1 MANTNITFHDSHKP
15 SLQDGKYTVTVSQKL
30 EVKNNIGVSV
40 TSPDIQGNALDFYV
54 CGPRFDLDQSL
65 IHSVYPP
72 VGGKGDYM
80 ATLPSMVLNRNT
92 LPWERSPVNGEIDSN
107 SASWLFLLLVD
118 ESETAKIT
126 EQNNANLSD
135 FISESNNSVILV
147 PGELSRLPAKLNYLK
162 VDSSLSSI
170 FPATL
175 DALQYLSYSRTKEA
189 DTKSPVD
196 EIEEHA
202 VLLCNRL
209 PQRGHNSTV
218 YLVSLENNY
227 SGIDA
232 SAFFS
237 GITNKSKNYIFP
249 YLYKWQFSAFDDQLY
264 CVTQAIA
271 ETLQKA
277 NPQLTFPDLSTMY
290 DVLYD
295 NTSEFEAALKNLMV
309 TDITIIKLIKNA
321 AKLPGSTFH
330 DLLSHL
336 AEGFAPFCRDAS
348 AQDINATGTVKLPY
362 SKLESAGT
370 PSAWYRGALAAVS
383 VDLTDI
389 DKNFPLITNGSV
401 ITVPEK
407 PADLILKDGANG
419 TEDLTY
425 AAAYELGRL
434 TALNDVDFSTEFF
447 KWKTETA
454 MALRLKT
461 LKSISGYKNILHLF
475 MTDAPEIKPI
485 PQHVLDKFSAWKNLQ
500 GIPSRY
506 LIPDPNLLPNESI
519 RFFRVD
525 NNWVN
530 AFICGAFSI
539 GHTVEA
545 DLSKELTGLFLVGTV
560 TGFLINSLV
569 VSGWPDFEV
578 DIYSPKSPS
587 PPPVQRPNSMIPV
600 RKDNLDVNVRLY
612 LYEGEIAQL
621 NFHLHPGKMHS
632 GFLFE
637 NEQFTKNG
645 GSVKA
650 ALDGNNCIV
659 ILGLKDE
666 LGLKDKLG
674 ASSIA
679 DFAAK
684 MMEGIPTVAFVIN
697 DK

>member
-1 MANTNITFHDSHKP
+1 MANTTITFHDFHKP
-15 SLQDGKYTVTVSQKL
+15 SLQDGKYTVKVSQKL
-30 EVKNNIGVSV
+30 EVKNTDGSV
-40 TSPDIQGNALDFYV
+40 TSSDIKNTLDFYV

-72 VGGKGDYM
+72 IGGKGDYM
-80 ATLPSMVLNRNT
+80 AVLPSLVLNRNT
-92 LPWERSPVNGEIDSN
+92 LPWERSPVNGEIDIN

-147 PGELSRLPAKLNYLK
+147 PGELSRLPAKLNYLE
-162 VDSSLSSI
+162 VDPSLSSI

-175 DALQYLSYSRTKEA
+175 DALQYLSYSRSNTDPNA
-189 DTKSPVD
+189 D

-209 PQRGHNSTV
+209 PQRGHSSTV

-227 SGIDA
+227 SGNDA
-232 SAFFS
+232 SASFS
-237 GITNKSKNYIFP
+237 GITNKSKNYLFP
-249 YLYKWQFSAFDDQLY
+249 YLYKWQFSTFDDQLY

-277 NPQLTFPDLSTMY
+277 NPTLPDLSTMY

-309 TDITIIKLIKNA
+309 ADTTIIKLIKNA

-336 AEGFAPFCRDAS
+336 AGGFAPFCRDAS

-362 SKLESAGT
+362 SKLESAGA
-370 PSAWYRGALAAVS
+370 PSAWYRGPLAAVH
-383 VDLTDI
+383 VDLTGI

-454 MALRLKT
+454 MALRLET
-461 LKSISGYKNILHLF
+461 LKSISGYKNILHLPLN
-475 MTDAPEIKPI
+475 DAPKNKVMPK
-485 PQHVLDKFSAWKNLQ
+485 HVLDKFSAWKNLQ

-545 DLSKELTGLFLVGTV
+545 DLSNPLTNLFLTGSV

-569 VSGWPDFEV
+569 VSGWSD
-578 DIYSPKSPS
+578 
-587 PPPVQRPNSMIPV
+587 
-600 RKDNLDVNVRLY
+600 
-612 LYEGEIAQL
+612 
-621 NFHLHPGKMHS
+621 
-632 GFLFE
+632 
-637 NEQFTKNG
+637 
-645 GSVKA
+645 
-650 ALDGNNCIV
+650 
-659 ILGLKDE
+659 
-666 LGLKDKLG
+666 
-674 ASSIA
+674 
-679 DFAAK
+679 
-684 MMEGIPTVAFVIN
+684 
-697 DK
+697 